1 MAKMDAERQ
10 EEELMSS
17 LELERAAKDAA
28 ELATRM
34 EAVDQPT
41 VASMLSS
48 LSSRLFRS
56 SVDATAAEVDAAI
69 KKVADAKV

>member
-1 MAKMDAERQ
+1 MAKMDSDRQ
-10 EEELMSS
+10 EEELLSS

-34 EAVDQPT
+34 EGVDQPT

-56 SVDATAAEVDAAI
+56 SVDTTAAEVDAAM
-69 KKVADAKV
+69 KKVADEKV